1 MKIFVVKFGGT
12 SVADISK
19 IRNVAKI
26 IIDKYK
32 SNKIIVVLS
41 AMAGV
46 TNNLQSYVDEIGYFP
61 SKETDLVMTSGEQ
74 VTIGLLSMILN
85 KEGVK
90 SIPLL
95 GWQIPIITDDIFEKG
110 KILNINKKNILHHF
124 KLHDV
129 IVLAGFQGVN
139 IHGEITS
146 LGRGGSDTTAVAIAS
161 SINAERCD
169 IYTDVDGVFTTDPN
183 IDMKAKKI
191 DKVSYEEMLE
201 MSSTGAKVLQTR
213 SVELAM
219 KNNLILQV
227 LSSLTNLEGTYVVNE
242 NELVEKEIVSAVSC
256 SKNESKISISGIQ
269 DKPGISALIFGLM
282 ASNNINVDMIVQ
294 NISQDGVTANMTYT
308 VQFKDLNFAKNI
320 LENNNLDLNYTNI
333 TTDTDIAKI
342 SVVGMGMMSQSGV
355 AEKMFKTLA
364 ENKINIL
371 AISTSEIKISV
382 LIQKKYAEQA
392 IKALHAV
399 YKLGKK

>member
-129 IVLAGFQGVN
+129 IVLAGFQLP
-139 IHGEITS
+139 H
-146 LGRGGSDTTAVAIAS
+146 
-161 SINAERCD
+161 
-169 IYTDVDGVFTTDPN
+169 
-183 IDMKAKKI
+183 
-191 DKVSYEEMLE
+191 
-201 MSSTGAKVLQTR
+201 Q
-213 SVELAM
+213 
-219 KNNLILQV
+219 
-227 LSSLTNLEGTYVVNE
+227 
-242 NELVEKEIVSAVSC
+242 
-256 SKNESKISISGIQ
+256 
-269 DKPGISALIFGLM
+269 
-282 ASNNINVDMIVQ
+282 
-294 NISQDGVTANMTYT
+294 
-308 VQFKDLNFAKNI
+308 
-320 LENNNLDLNYTNI
+320 
-333 TTDTDIAKI
+333 
-342 SVVGMGMMSQSGV
+342 
-355 AEKMFKTLA
+355 
-364 ENKINIL
+364 
-371 AISTSEIKISV
+371 
-382 LIQKKYAEQA
+382 
-392 IKALHAV
+392 
-399 YKLGKK
+399 